1 MEEGWPCVTSPT
13 VPRKVVH
20 LSLAGHFQEGRWG
33 PIPDMGDNLRAQGQL
48 LCHYVF
54 CTQVRLRPL
63 PHEGA
68 IVTGGG
74 IDN

>member
-33 PIPDMGDNLRAQGQL
+33 PIPDMGDNLRD
-48 LCHYVF
+48 VF
-54 CTQVRLRPL
+54 CTQARLRPL

-68 IVTGGG
+68 IVTGG